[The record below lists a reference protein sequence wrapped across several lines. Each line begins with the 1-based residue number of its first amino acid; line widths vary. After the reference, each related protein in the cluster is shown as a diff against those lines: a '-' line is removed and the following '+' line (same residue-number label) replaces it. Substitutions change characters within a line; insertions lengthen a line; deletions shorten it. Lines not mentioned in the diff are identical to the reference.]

1 MAQPPLAT
9 QEPQALLKRAEG
21 YWSVI
26 RDALLNPDDWDD
38 QEWQSEVAE
47 LGHLYGL
54 LARVRPTTPEER
66 ERLSRLVEDIRAV
79 VSRYGLEPP
88 EVDLEP

>member
-9 QEPQALLKRAEG
+9 DEPQALLSRAER

-26 RDALLNPDDWDD
+26 KDALLNPEEWDD

-47 LGHLYGL
+47 IILLYDL
-54 LARVRPTTPEER
+54 VARVRPSNPEE
-66 ERLSRLVEDIRAV
+66 EARLQALRNDMEQVAAKV
-79 VSRYGLEPP
+79 GLAPI
-88 EVDLEP
+88 DL

>member
-9 QEPQALLKRAEG
+9 DEPQALLSRAER

-26 RDALLNPDDWDD
+26 RDALLNPEDWDD

-54 LARVRPTTPEER
+54 VARVRPSNPEE
-66 ERLSRLVEDIRAV
+66 EARLQALRNDMEQVAAKVGLVPI
-79 VSRYGLEPP
+79 
-88 EVDLEP
+88 DL

>member
-1 MAQPPLAT
+1 MLRGDD
-9 QEPQALLKRAEG
+9 PQALLNRAEG

-26 RDALLNPDDWDD
+26 RDALLNPEDWDD

-54 LARVRPTTPEER
+54 LARVRPPTPEER

-88 EVDLEP
+88 ELPEDI

>member
-9 QEPQALLKRAEG
+9 DEPQALLSRAER

-26 RDALLNPDDWDD
+26 RDALLNPEEWDD

-47 LGHLYGL
+47 IILLYDL
-54 LARVRPTTPEER
+54 VARVRPSNPEE
-66 ERLSRLVEDIRAV
+66 EARLQALRNDMEQVAAKVGLVPI
-79 VSRYGLEPP
+79 
-88 EVDLEP
+88 DLQA

>member
-9 QEPQALLKRAEG
+9 DEPQALLSRAKR

-26 RDALLNPDDWDD
+26 RDALLNPEEWDD

-47 LGHLYGL
+47 IILLYDL
-54 LARVRPTTPEER
+54 VARVHPSNPEE
-66 ERLSRLVEDIRAV
+66 EARLQALRNDMEQVAAKV
-79 VSRYGLEPP
+79 GLAPI
-88 EVDLEP
+88 DL

>member
-1 MAQPPLAT
+1 MLRGDD
-9 QEPQALLKRAEG
+9 PQALLRRAEG

-26 RDALLNPDDWDD
+26 RDALLNLEDWND

-47 LGHLYGL
+47 LSLLYDL
-54 LARVRPTTPEER
+54 VARVRPTTPEEKA
-66 ERLSRLVEDIRAV
+66 RLVEDIRAV

-88 EVDLEP
+88 RALEDT

>member
-1 MAQPPLAT
+1 MLRGDDPQPPLR
-9 QEPQALLKRAEG
+9 LAENL
-21 YWSVI
+21 WSDI
-26 RDALLNPDDWDD
+26 RDALLNPEDWDD

-66 ERLSRLVEDIRAV
+66 ERLFRLVEDIRAV

-88 EVDLEP
+88 RALEDT

>member
-1 MAQPPLAT
+1 MAQPPLAKE
-9 QEPQALLKRAEG
+9 EPQALLSRAER

-26 RDALLNPDDWDD
+26 KDALLNPEEWDD

-54 LARVRPTTPEER
+54 LRRARPTTPEEKA
-66 ERLSRLVEDIRAV
+66 RLSRLVEDITAV
-79 VSRYGLEPP
+79 VSYYGLNPP
-88 EVDLEP
+88 RVNLES